1 MIPNLRIRRRG
12 GRGTVPSEAR
22 GGLSPLG
29 SLIHDPRSKIH
40 GEQGFTLLELLL
52 VIAITAI
59 LAIMGAQSLNLG
71 RSTRAR
77 ELNGVKTRA
86 VAEIGLARTRAVQG
100 EAERK
105 WGVHFVNGTDDY
117 YEIFSTP
124 TTYSDMN
131 VDIREVTYLPAG
143 VTFSN
148 PAESATLDVI
158 FSRISGTRTTM
169 ADTITLQSTGQT
181 VTIEI
186 SAQGLIE

>member
-1 MIPNLRIRRRG
+1 MIHAP
-12 GRGTVPSEAR
+12 
-22 GGLSPLG
+22 G
-29 SLIHDPRSKIH
+29 SMLHDQ
-40 GEQGFTLLELLL
+40 QGFTLLELLL

-59 LAIMGAQSLNLG
+59 LAIMGAQSLGLG

-117 YEIFSTP
+117 YEIFSTL
-124 TTYSDMN
+124 TTYAAGT
-131 VDIREVTYLPAG
+131 VHEVTFLPAG
-143 VTFSN
+143 VTFSD
-148 PAESATLDVI
+148 PAESGNIDVI
-158 FSRISGTRTTM
+158 FARISGTTT